1 MKLERTSRPLALAVE
16 GRLYPSVILHG
27 GSESARFA
35 AAILFSRALLCER
48 PSAERPCGECRHCQR
63 IALPEASGGAGGEAT
78 TFHPD
83 FFWLLRDLKTS
94 VSAEATR
101 EMLRSAQLSPY
112 EARGQVFVVA
122 EAASLSSEASDALL
136 KAIEEPIERSPR
148 NFFLLA
154 PSRLDLSPTL
164 RSRSLAIYLGA
175 PEAMPE
181 ELLAAVA
188 AGFRASVERFAAG
201 GGALWLL
208 DAASRLDPVGKR
220 TKAEIEAAKKRGPTG
235 DGTEALGFE
244 DPRAQQP
251 WLFAAAAVRRAATG
265 TAGAEPPAPVLARR
279 MLALAEELL
288 TASPLRLRGIPADRI
303 LEGLVSKHIAG

>member
-1 MKLERTSRPLALAVE
+1 MKPDRTKRTLALAVA

-27 GSESARFA
+27 GSESSRFA
-35 AAILFSRALLCER
+35 AAIAFARALLCER
-48 PSAERPCGECRHCQR
+48 SAADRPCGECRHCRR
-63 IALPEASGGAGGEAT
+63 ITLPELSGGEAT

-83 FFWLLRDLKTS
+83 FFWLVRDLKTS
-94 VSAEATR
+94 ISAEATR
-101 EMLRSAQLSPY
+101 EMLRTAQLAPY
-112 EARGQVFVVA
+112 EARGQVFVIA
-122 EAASLSSEASDALL
+122 EAASLSAEASDALL

-164 RSRSLAIYLGA
+164 RSRSLAVYLGA
-175 PEAMPE
+175 PAEMPE
-181 ELLAAVA
+181 ALLAAAA
-188 AGFRASVERFAAG
+188 AGFRASAERFAAG

-208 DAASRLDPVGKR
+208 DAAARLDPVGKR
-220 TKAEIEAAKKRGPTG
+220 TKAELEAAKKRGPTG

-251 WLFAAAAVRRAATG
+251 WLFAAAAVRRAALG
-265 TAGAEPPAPVLARR
+265 SEGAAPPEPALSRR

-288 TASPLRLRGIPADRI
+288 TASPLRLRGIPPDRI
-303 LEGLVSKHIAG
+303 LEGLVSRHLAG